1 MPGPRSSL
9 LPRRLPGVRFEA
21 PSRPATDI
29 LPRMDVA
36 GFVGFA
42 VTGPLDVP
50 VAVEDMTQFSEVFG
64 PPAPLFWDPVSGERV
79 TANLASAVRAFF
91 ANGGQRCWVVRVAA
105 RRRLTRAERRPGESA
120 LTSQAARA
128 RLPLPGLAWTGADG
142 VPAQA
147 ELRARAAGSWADDLV
162 VSAGLLASPL
172 VLVPGSVW
180 AGSGAAGCLLRG
192 RDPVR
197 PGDLVRARFP
207 EDALELLFVVATVAP
222 AAASPPDAG
231 EVVAV
236 TGAQPLWLA
245 TSALGTSPLTG
256 PVTATATVEGSAG
269 PVAATVED
277 QDAGGPGAGTA
288 ADRDAGAAVRA
299 ELRLPIAAAP
309 AAGTLVRLDLQR
321 VDLGPALLLVE
332 QARAGDPP
340 SAPAGPSSIL
350 TGHLYRP
357 SAAPPPGA
365 PPAGPAVG
373 QLLTLEVRARMG
385 QGRLQALGPLGFSPG
400 HPRHAG
406 ALPTDEQL
414 YEELLDVDEPL
425 PRPSEALAE
434 AAASPRFPLA
444 GLGARTLYPIG
455 LDTVGGRV
463 FTRARRD
470 PRPALVR
477 DGLDRFEAALFLDPD
492 LAASGTA
499 TTLETAEFLR
509 YRSDDPRDLVGI
521 HSLLGVEEVSL
532 VAVPDAVHQPWSPVP
547 PAPVPFP
554 PEPEPSPEPDDCGP
568 ADRSAAGFQ
577 DCLAVAVPAPRWQLP
592 TPTPGEPLHA
602 RADRLGNLRLA
613 WDPVAGAG
621 VYAVEA
627 AAHPWSWDGAQEVHQ
642 GAQTFLELRGLTH
655 GAHFYRVRALA
666 GDRVGDWSEGVTVTV
681 ATDEPWTGHP
691 ASPDPDPDPYGTLLA
706 VQRALVR
713 MCAARGD
720 LQAVLSAPRR
730 HREREVVDHVA
741 RLRGSEPV
749 AGLDMAAAV
758 LPLAGEERALSFGA
772 LYHPWTV
779 TGDEDQPGELV
790 EVPPDGAAAGVLARR
805 ALARG
810 AWVAPAN
817 ELLEGVVALVPGLPA
832 ASRQLLQDGR
842 VNTVRQEPAGFLW
855 LSADTLS
862 DDPDLR
868 QVSVRRLLSL
878 LRRVALRHGPTYV
891 FEANDEALR
900 RRLRR
905 GFEAVLTDLL
915 GRGAFAGT
923 TPEESFQVVTAAP
936 AATPQ
941 AVEEGRLVV
950 ELKVAPSIPM
960 RFLTVRLINVGD
972 TLRTEGG

>member
-1 MPGPRSSL
+1 
-9 LPRRLPGVRFEA
+9 
-21 PSRPATDI
+21 
-29 LPRMDVA
+29 MDVA

-42 VTGPLDVP
+42 TTGPLDVP

-91 ANGGQRCWVVRVAA
+91 ANGGRRCWVVRVAA
-105 RRRLTRAERRPGESA
+105 RRRQPRAERRPGEPA
-120 LTSQAARA
+120 LSSQAGRG
-128 RLPLPGLAWTGADG
+128 RLPVPGLAWIGADG

-147 ELRARAAGSWADDLV
+147 ELQARAAGSWADDLA

-172 VLVPGSVW
+172 ALVPGSVW
-180 AGSGAAGCLLRG
+180 AGPAAAGCLLRG

-207 EDALELLFVVATVAP
+207 EDALELLFVVAAVAP
-222 AAASPPDAG
+222 ASSSPPAAG

-236 TGAQPLWLA
+236 TGDEPLWLA
-245 TSALGTSPLTG
+245 ASALGTSPPTG
-256 PVTATATVEGSAG
+256 PVTATAWVEGAAG

-277 QDAGGPGAGTA
+277 QDAGGPGAA
-288 ADRDAGAAVRA
+288 IVADRDAGAPVRA
-299 ELRLPIAAAP
+299 ELRLPVAAAP
-309 AAGTLVRLDLQR
+309 AAGTLVRLDPQR
-321 VDLGPALLLVE
+321 ADLGPALLLVE

-340 SAPAGPSSIL
+340 TAPAGPSSIL
-350 TGHLYRP
+350 TGRLYRP

-365 PPAGPAVG
+365 PPDTPAVAHLLALELRARLG
-373 QLLTLEVRARMG
+373 EGRLLT
-385 QGRLQALGPLGFSPG
+385 LGPLGFSPG
-400 HPRHAG
+400 HPGHAG
-406 ALPTDEQL
+406 ALPTDERL
-414 YEELLDVDEPL
+414 YGELLAVDEPV
-425 PRPSEALAE
+425 PRPREPLTE

-444 GLGARTLYPIG
+444 GLDARTLYPIG

-470 PRPALVR
+470 PRPALAR
-477 DGLDRFEAALFLDPD
+477 DGLGRLEADLFLDPD
-492 LAASGTA
+492 LAAAGTA
-499 TTLETAEFLR
+499 TAMETAEFLR
-509 YRSDDPRDLVGI
+509 HRSDDARDLVGI
-521 HSLLGVEEVSL
+521 HALLGVEEVSL
-532 VAVPDAVHQPWSPVP
+532 VAVPDAVHRPWSQVP

-554 PEPEPSPEPDDCGP
+554 PAPEPAPEPDDCGP
-568 ADRSAAGFQ
+568 ADRSAAGFE
-577 DCLAVAVPAPRWQLP
+577 DCLADPMPVPRWQLP
-592 TPTPGEPLHA
+592 TPAPGEPLHA

-642 GAQTFLELRGLTH
+642 GAQTFLELRGLPPGT
-655 GAHFYRVRALA
+655 HFYRVRTLA

-681 ATDEPWTGHP
+681 AADEPWSGHP
-691 ASPDPDPDPYGTLLA
+691 ATPDPDPDGALLA

-741 RLRGSEPV
+741 RLRGSQS
-749 AGLDMAAAV
+749 AGGHGLAASV

-790 EVPPDGAAAGVLARR
+790 SVPPDGAATGVLARR

-817 ELLEGVVALVPGLPA
+817 EPLEGVVALAPDLPA
-832 ASRQLLQDGR
+832 ASLQLLQDGR

-868 QVSVRRLLSL
+868 QISVRRLLSL

-905 GFEAVLTDLL
+905 GFEALLTELL

-923 TPEESFQVVTAAP
+923 TPEESFQVVTAAT
-936 AATPQ
+936 AATPR

-960 RFLTVRLINVGD
+960 RFLTVRLVNAGD
-972 TLRTEGG
+972 TLRTEGV